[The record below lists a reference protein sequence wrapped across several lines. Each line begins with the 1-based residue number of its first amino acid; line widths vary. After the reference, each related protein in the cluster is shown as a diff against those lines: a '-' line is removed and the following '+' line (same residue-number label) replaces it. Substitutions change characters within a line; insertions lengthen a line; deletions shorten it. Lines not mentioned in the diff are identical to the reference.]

1 MVRPRYEEVDFTRD
15 CEAVQIPQGTTV
27 TIEAGTPAVIMQ
39 DLGDSYTIQ
48 IPTLGGL
55 YRVAGKDA
63 DALGKDAP
71 LGPSAETDTRK
82 PVDEA
87 LVRRVL
93 QSVYDPEI
101 PVNIVDLGL
110 VYALHIEPLL
120 TGGSKVQV
128 QMTLT
133 APGCGMGQIIAADVQ
148 RRIERLP
155 GVIRVEVEVV
165 WEPPWNPQ
173 RISPEGRAKLGLD

>member
-1 MVRPRYEEVDFTRD
+1 MTATSASIRSPCASFARVLRVVPGRATAMVRPRYEEVDFTRD
-15 CEAVQIPQGTTV
+15 CEVVQIPQGTTV
-27 TIEAGTPAVIMQ
+27 TIEAGTPTVIMQ

-63 DALGKDAP
+63 DALGKDVPVGA
-71 LGPSAETDTRK
+71 SAESDPRK
-82 PVDEA
+82 PVDQA

-120 TGGSKVQV
+120 TGGALGNTPAS
-128 QMTLT
+128 M
-133 APGCGMGQIIAADVQ
+133 A
-148 RRIERLP
+148 
-155 GVIRVEVEVV
+155 GVALMVR
-165 WEPPWNPQ
+165 
-173 RISPEGRAKLGLD
+173 